1 MSAIL
6 LPLLPFLGAGLLF
19 ALRGRPRTLGLVAVS
34 VLAATVGLGL
44 WASLTEPSA
53 AFRWGPAIELR
64 LAVAG
69 FGRVMVVLVPLIA
82 TPIVAYAAATE
93 TEGRPR
99 LLALMVA
106 FVGAMLALVAAADFL
121 TLLIAWELVGALSWA
136 LIGHGW
142 HDPENGRSAARAFL
156 TTRLGDLGL
165 YVAAGAT
172 FAASGSFGLDAIGGA
187 ASPAREMIAAGV
199 LLAAAAKSA
208 QVPFS
213 PWLFAAMAGPTPV
226 SALLHSATLVASG
239 AYLLIRL
246 EPALA
251 AVSWFLPA
259 VAAVGIV
266 TAISGG
272 IVATLQTHAKR
283 ALAASTSAQY
293 GLMFAAV
300 GAGFPAAA
308 GAQLVAHAAF
318 KSLLF
323 LGAGVAI
330 HARGTA
336 ALGRLRLGR
345 ALPRIALLSGVG
357 ALALAAVPPL
367 GAAWSK
373 EQVLAGAFD
382 ASAWFG
388 AAVLVAGFLSALYA
402 ARYQV
407 LAYGRAADGPG
418 PADPNPIRRPGRME
432 TGSMAALAALTLALS
447 LLWVP
452 GAGRI
457 VEEAAGGR
465 LPDSAPWETVATLAI
480 LAAAFG
486 LAWWL
491 HHRGRLL
498 TLGLGPVAQDAAG
511 NWLGIPVAVS
521 TLVERPVARLAG
533 SLRVLDDR
541 VIDAGVRRA
550 AWVARGISSLFSRR
564 VELSI
569 DGLVRLIGA
578 VTLSGAAGSRV
589 ADDAGIDAAVEATG
603 RGIGL
608 LGHQSRRLQTGQSH
622 EYFVIFAGGLAVMAI
637 VLAVYR

>member
-1 MSAIL
+1 M
-6 LPLLPFLGAGLLF
+6 F
-19 ALRGRPRTLGLVAVS
+19 
-34 VLAATVGLGL
+34 
-44 WASLTEPSA
+44 
-53 AFRWGPAIELR
+53 
-64 LAVAG
+64 
-69 FGRVMVVLVPLIA
+69 
-82 TPIVAYAAATE
+82 
-93 TEGRPR
+93 
-99 LLALMVA
+99 
-106 FVGAMLALVAAADFL
+106 
-121 TLLIAWELVGALSWA
+121 
-136 LIGHGW
+136 
-142 HDPENGRSAARAFL
+142 
-156 TTRLGDLGL
+156 
-165 YVAAGAT
+165 
-172 FAASGSFGLDAIGGA
+172 
-187 ASPAREMIAAGV
+187 
-199 LLAAAAKSA
+199 
-208 QVPFS
+208 
-213 PWLFAAMAGPTPV
+213 
-226 SALLHSATLVASG
+226 
-239 AYLLIRL
+239 
-246 EPALA
+246 
-251 AVSWFLPA
+251 
-259 VAAVGIV
+259 
-266 TAISGG
+266 SGG

-388 AAVLVAGFLSALYA
+388 GAILFAGFLSALYA

-407 LAYGRAADGPG
+407 LAYGRAAEGPETEVTT
-418 PADPNPIRRPGRME
+418 PHDPDPIRRPGRME
-432 TGSMAALAALTLALS
+432 TGSMAALATLTLALS
-447 LLWVP
+447 LLWLP

-457 VEEAAGGR
+457 VEEATGGR
-465 LPDSAPWETVATLAI
+465 LPESAPWETVATLAI
-480 LAAAFG
+480 LAAAFW

-491 HHRGRLL
+491 HRRGRLL
-498 TLGLGPVAQDAAG
+498 TLGLGPVAQAAAG

-521 TLVERPVARLAG
+521 ALVEQPIARLAG
-533 SLRVLDDR
+533 SLRIFDDR
-541 VIDAGVRRA
+541 VIDAGVRRT
-550 AWVARGISSLFSRR
+550 AWVARSISSLFSRR

-569 DGLVRLIGA
+569 DGLVHLIGA
-578 VTLSGAAGSRV
+578 MTLSGAAGSRV
-589 ADDAGIDAAVEATG
+589 ADDAGVDAAVEATG

-622 EYFVIFAGGLAVMAI
+622 EYFVILAGGLAVMAV